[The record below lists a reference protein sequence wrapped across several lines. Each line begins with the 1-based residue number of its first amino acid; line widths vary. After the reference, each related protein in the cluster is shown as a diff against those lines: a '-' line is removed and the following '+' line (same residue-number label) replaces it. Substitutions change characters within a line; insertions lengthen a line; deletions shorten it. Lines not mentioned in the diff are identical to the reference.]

1 MTIADT
7 TGVTNEKQW
16 PVLGNNFLNDFQ
28 SSKLFEIQMI
38 PNIY

>member
-7 TGVTNEKQW
+7 TGVTNEKQGG
-16 PVLGNNFLNDFQ
+16 VLGNNFLNVFYTVMGHE
-28 SSKLFEIQMI
+28 FNMI